1 MGGATFLL
9 RMVSSP
15 YKSEKTSWTV
25 GTASGRVNINP
36 RLDFFF
42 SSIQGA
48 IPIASMSQGDQNE
61 LSQAEE
67 IKNAEIYFLI
77 ISEAQR
83 PKSRFQ

>member
-36 RLDFFF
+36 RLDIF